1 MENSFQALTRKQLC
15 SIYGIIYG
23 DFFIAQIKGEQ

>member
-1 MENSFQALTRKQLC
+1 MEKFFSSINKKTAC

-23 DFFIAQIKGEQ
+23 GFFIAQIKGEQ